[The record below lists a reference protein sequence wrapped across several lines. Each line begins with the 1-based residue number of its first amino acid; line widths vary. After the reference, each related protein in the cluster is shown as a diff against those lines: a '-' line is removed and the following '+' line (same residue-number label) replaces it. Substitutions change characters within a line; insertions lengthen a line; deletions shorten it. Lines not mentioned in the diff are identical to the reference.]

1 MRMADLTQLTY
12 VMRAPLLVARWW
24 RPVCFFSFHTK
35 HLPFGDFWGG
45 LPTSPVACDNRP
57 EVRELQQKYI
67 VTPKLL
73 LNQIRPPNDCRI
85 NNSAL
90 CKTYLSYA
98 RTLVADL
105 TQLGAGF
112 LVGAGAF

>member
-1 MRMADLTQLTY
+1 MLCARLYSWLDGGAQY
-12 VMRAPLLVARWW
+12 V
-24 RPVCFFSFHTK
+24 FFSFHTK